1 MAQTISRRKFL
12 TYASSSVLGVGTVG
26 IGGTAWATRVEP
38 FALETT
44 TTTIPLPNL
53 PPAFDGL
60 TIAHISDLH
69 FGDFMTREGIAAVIE
84 GVNALQPDVI
94 AVTGDFVSIILDD
107 TPALITDTLAALHA
121 REAVVAVL
129 GNHDHWTDAP
139 TVAHAVR
146 QSGARLLL
154 NEHMLLQRND
164 AALYFAGV
172 DDIWEQQHDL
182 DTALSGIPANA
193 PVVLLAHEPDYA
205 DEVTEMGKVGLQLSG
220 HSHGGQV
227 RLPFIG
233 APRLPWLG
241 EKYDMGLYDVDGMA
255 LYVTRG
261 VGMVRPHV
269 RFNCRPEIALITLK
283 SMVGTGTPVI

>member
-1 MAQTISRRKFL
+1 MSQPISRRKFL
-12 TYASSSVLGVGTVG
+12 TYASSSVLGVGAMG
-26 IGGTAWATRVEP
+26 IGGAAWVTRIEP

-44 TTTIPLPNL
+44 VTAIPLPHL

-69 FGDFMTREGIAAVIE
+69 FGDFMTRERIAAVVE

-107 TPALITDTLAALHA
+107 TPALITETLAALHA
-121 REAVVAVL
+121 REAIVAVL

-139 TVAHAVR
+139 VVAQAVR
-146 QSGARLLL
+146 ESGARLLL
-154 NEHMLLQRND
+154 NEHMTLQRD
-164 AALYFAGV
+164 GAALYFAGV

-182 DTALSGIPANA
+182 DAALFGIPTNA
-193 PVVLLAHEPDYA
+193 PIVLLAHEPDFA
-205 DEVTEMGKVGLQLSG
+205 DEVTVTGKVSLQLSG

-233 APRLPWLG
+233 APQLPWLG

-269 RFNCRPEIALITLK
+269 RFNCRPEIAHITLK
-283 SMVGTGTPVI
+283 T